1 VSDEARSYYGRPIIK
16 EPVWTWE
23 IPVYFFTGGTAGAS
37 AGLAWLSG
45 LRGDDELARRAWG
58 VALGAAATNPVL
70 LISDLGR
77 PRRFANMLRMLKVTS
92 PMSVGSWL
100 LGAFG
105 ASTAVAA
112 LNDWTGALPRAAP
125 AAKAMAAA
133 LGLPL
138 STYTAALVA
147 NTSVPVWQEARS
159 MLPFVF
165 AAGAAASAGAVTLAL
180 TPPGQGA
187 PARRVAV
194 AGAAAEL
201 AGKALMERRLG
212 GLAEPYRRGGA
223 GHLARLAKALMA
235 SGGLLLASPAGRHR
249 RGSLAGAGV
258 LAAGALAARW
268 SVFRAGFQ
276 SAADPRYTV
285 GPQRRRRERGATR
298 TARPAPAP
306 AGG

>member
-1 VSDEARSYYGRPIIK
+1 
-16 EPVWTWE
+16 
-23 IPVYFFTGGTAGAS
+23 
-37 AGLAWLSG
+37 
-45 LRGDDELARRAWG
+45 
-58 VALGAAATNPVL
+58 L

-77 PRRFANMLRMLKVTS
+77 PRRFPNMLRMLKVTS

-105 ASTAVAA
+105 TSTAAAA
-112 LNDWTGALPRAAP
+112 LNAWTGALPRAAP
-125 AAKAMAAA
+125 AAKATAAA

-147 NTSVPVWQEARS
+147 NTSVPLWQEARS
-159 MLPFVF
+159 TLPFVF
-165 AAGAAASAGAVTLAL
+165 AAGAAASAGAVTLAVA
-180 TPPGQGA
+180 PAGQGA

-201 AGKALMERRLG
+201 AGQALMERRLG
-212 GLAEPYRRGGA
+212 QLAEPYRQGAA
-223 GHLARLAKALMA
+223 GHLARLAKVLTA
-235 SGGLLLASPAGRHR
+235 SGGVLLAGPVGRQR
-249 RGSLAGAGV
+249 RATLAGAGL

-276 SAADPRYTV
+276 SAADPGYTV

-298 TARPAPAP
+298 TAPPAPAP
-306 AGG
+306 AAC